1 MKAKK
6 IAMFFLPLIALISC
20 KNDVKT
26 NEEAVTPEVQNKQF
40 IVTLD
45 LIIKKNDNIH
55 LYYTEDKS
63 INFKEEQSLWAE
75 IKGENEVQQV
85 VFKLP
90 QDVLPTDFRLDL
102 GYGENVEQTEIVFKN
117 FAINYNNKN
126 FAASGADIFNYFYP
140 NKENTIVEKPTGVLK
155 RVKADQKTAPS
166 LYPQTTLE
174 EELIKLAR

>member
-6 IAMFFLPLIALISC
+6 IVLFFLPLIALVSC

-26 NEEAVTPEVQNKQF
+26 NEDVKTPEVKNKQF

-75 IKGENEVQQV
+75 IKGNNEVQQV

-90 QDVLPTDFRLDL
+90 EDVLPTDFRLDL
-102 GYGENVEQTEIVFKN
+102 GYGENVEQTEVVFKK
-117 FAINYNNKN
+117 FTINYYDKN
-126 FAASGADIFNYFYP
+126 FVATGADIFNYFYP
-140 NKENTIVEKPTGVLK
+140 NKDNTIVDKPTGVLK
-155 RVKADQKTAPS
+155 RLKVDQKTAPS

-174 EELIKLAR
+174 EELIKLTR